1 MTLQRGH
8 VGFATDFFQRA
19 PAPVNVALQA
29 LGQLRFRQ
37 PLRLLRGYAVQRMLI
52 NAQGLAGQ
60 EPFTGGVDMG
70 MNADPPQ
77 AGNAGCIAGGDDFQ
91 PIVPN
96 PAPPPVLPAV
106 HRRRAA
112 PVPHAAK

>member
-1 MTLQRGH
+1 MGLQRGGSGLP
-8 VGFATDFFQRA
+8 VDFFQRA
-19 PAPVNVALQA
+19 PAPVNVALRT
-29 LGQLRFRQ
+29 LDQLRFRK
-37 PLRLLRGYAVQRMLI
+37 PFRFLRGYAAKWVLV

-60 EPFTGGVDMG
+60 EPLAGGVDMG

-77 AGNAGCIAGGDDFQ
+77 VGDAGCIAGGDDFQ